1 MNPFVRK
8 SVSILALAAA
18 ALAFVSCSG
27 SKVPESKKEI
37 MDRFVAGTLPASY
50 APAAFFVH
58 FANDQKVGEAAVKA
72 HLDYFHEVDPDILKV
87 QFEQFAPRIRELEV
101 RDDWM
106 PEDYYAPTVEIIKR
120 LQEEAGD
127 EAYVLPTVYSTF
139 QVTTQSLGPRR
150 IIEAAKE
157 NPEALKSVLECY
169 TRALIWFVKQCKAA
183 GIQGFYTPTQ
193 GGETK
198 FYEVPGFFETFIR
211 PYDLAVMNECNKDT
225 KLNILHICDWEGTY
239 DDLSKFKDYP
249 GQIVNTPMVVDGKP
263 FSLSDASK
271 LFGGRPVLGGF
282 NRQTE
287 ILSAPAETIA
297 QMTKEILAGGPAGK
311 IMIGADC
318 TVSSAPHENLQ
329 AAVSTAHGAA
339 K

>member
-1 MNPFVRK
+1 MTSRFRTLC
-8 SVSILALAAA
+8 LASALMA
-18 ALAFVSCSG
+18 ALLTVSCSPRV
-27 SKVPESKKEI
+27 SSSKKEI

-58 FANDQKVGEAAVKA
+58 FANDQKIGEAAVQA
-72 HLDYFHEVDPDILKV
+72 HLDYFHEVNPDILKV
-87 QFEQFAPRIRELEV
+87 QFEQYAPRIREVEV

-106 PEDYYAPTVEIIKR
+106 PEDYYRPTVEIIKR
-120 LQEEAGD
+120 LQEEAGAD
-127 EAYVLPTVYSTF
+127 AYVLPTVYSTF

-150 IIEAAKE
+150 IVAAARE

-169 TRALIWFVKQCKAA
+169 SRALVWFVKECKAV
-183 GIQGFYTPTQ
+183 GIEGFYMPTQ

-198 FYEVPGFFETFIR
+198 FYEVPGFFETYVR
-211 PYDLAVMNECNKDT
+211 PYDLAVMNECCKDT

-239 DDLSKFKDYP
+239 DDLARFKDYP

-263 FSLSDASK
+263 FSLADAAA
-271 LFGGRPVLGGF
+271 LFGRPVLGGF

-287 ILSAPAETIA
+287 ILSESAETIA
-297 QMTKEILAGGPAGK
+297 SMTKDILSKGPAGK

-318 TVSSAPHENLQ
+318 TVSSAPHANLQ
-329 AAVSTAHGAA
+329 AAVSTAHGE

>member
-1 MNPFVRK
+1 MNTIVRK
-8 SVSILALAAA
+8 LSFLAVCLA
-18 ALAFVSCSG
+18 ALAFVSCAG
-27 SKVPESKKEI
+27 SKVPTDKKEI

-58 FANDQKVGEAAVKA
+58 FANDQKVGEAAVQA
-72 HLDYFHEVDPDILKV
+72 HLDYFREVNPDILKV

-101 RDDWM
+101 RGDWM
-106 PEDYYAPTVEIIKR
+106 PEDYYRPTVEIIRR
-120 LQEEAGD
+120 LVEEAGD

-139 QVTTQSLGPRR
+139 QVTTQSLGARR
-150 IIEAAKE
+150 IVEAAKE

-169 TRALIWFVKQCKAA
+169 TRALIWFVKECKAA

-198 FYEVPGFFETFIR
+198 FYEVPGFYETFIR

-239 DDLSKFKDYP
+239 DDLTRFADYP

-263 FSLSDASK
+263 FSLADASK

-297 QMTKEILAGGPAGK
+297 QMTKDILAGGPRGK
-311 IMIGADC
+311 VMIGADC

-329 AAVSTAHGAA
+329 AAVSTAHGL